1 MVPIKT
7 SKLTGGGICAALC
20 VVFLFLASF
29 VPNLTLAFMFASS
42 IVMGVCIL
50 RYRLATAL
58 ACYLAASFISVFIV
72 PDKFVGLGFF
82 VLFGNYPIIKL
93 YIERIKNIV
102 AEYILKF
109 IVANVYLFA
118 IYVVLKAL
126 GEEAFFDFN
135 SVLLYLA
142 GIVLL
147 LFYDLVFGF
156 VINAFHKS
164 YYKYLK

>member
-1 MVPIKT
+1 MIPIKT
-7 SKLTGGGICAALC
+7 SKVTGGGICAALC

-29 VPNLTLAFMFASS
+29 IPNLTLAFMFASS
-42 IVMGVCIL
+42 MVMGVCIL
-50 RYRLATAL
+50 RYKTGASV
-58 ACYLAASFISVFIV
+58 ACYLAASLVSLFTI

-93 YIERIKNIV
+93 YIERIRNIV
-102 AEYILKF
+102 IEYVLKF
-109 IVANVYLFA
+109 FAANIYLFA
-118 IYVVLKAL
+118 VYVVLKAL

-135 SVLLYLA
+135 IVLLYFV
-142 GIVLL
+142 GILLL

-156 VINAFHKS
+156 VINAFNKT